1 MGPRPK
7 GRGLMVRLL
16 SGHMRTHYIARWS
29 KSTHSNLRE
38 IAGRIAV
45 AVREDTTRLAEKT
58 MARTLPQFTAR
69 GAGLGRERRIEVDDC
84 YPKRFGL
91 VFDKLLQLGPG
102 PPMQTRPH
110 PLSHPNASSDVL
122 EILQGNCAAAA
133 GMGFGDDLGA
143 DHVVDVSHMSRLP
156 ARDVRQQ
163 LLCRLRAVA
172 LEPLAKC
179 QEAITRISELST
191 SIERTAACSGDYVLT
206 KIDTQDARLGRSFNF
221 RENDHKMQIPSVA
234 APHEVC
240 LPHRSAI
247 EISTL
252 EGAKSHCDAFAA
264 FLSKNRKGSIDEPKG
279 TSIDVNGAL
288 SAESQELPITP
299 VRTVHPKALRCQ
311 VVQLDSIT
319 APVLDRK
326 VRRGIAR
333 GGIRRLQSG
342 ELRSVRLCRQQPYCD
357 RTRHY
362 HNTNCRLRHMPGT
375 LQPRHFSFGVSAGI
389 ARRRV

>member
-45 AVREDTTRLAEKT
+45 AVREDTTRIAEKT

-221 RENDHKMQIPSVA
+221 RENDHKMQIPTVA
-234 APHEVC
+234 APHEVG

-288 SAESQELPITP
+288 SAESQELPFTP
-299 VRTVHPKALRCQ
+299 VRTVYPKALRCQ

-342 ELRSVRLCRQQPYCD
+342 ELRSVRLCRQQPYCA
-357 RTRHY
+357 RTRRY

-375 LQPRHFSFGVSAGI
+375 LQPGHFSFGVSAGI